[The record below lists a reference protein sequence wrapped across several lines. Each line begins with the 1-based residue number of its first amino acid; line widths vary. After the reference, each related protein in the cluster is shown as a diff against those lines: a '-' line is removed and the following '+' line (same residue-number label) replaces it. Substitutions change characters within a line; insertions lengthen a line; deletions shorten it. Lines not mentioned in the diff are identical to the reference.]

1 MTLAWEIA
9 AKEGEIA
16 NKTIESSRKELSSKL
31 INLRECKIE
40 IEQNKKKILQ
50 LTEDLEKN
58 ITLAN
63 EAVRKY
69 ELHETVLKS
78 THDDRDRYQTLYQE
92 EYKLRTHLE
101 EKGDSNTQLLYET
114 QKELAE
120 RRTRMGFT
128 DNIIAGKDKKLEELD
143 VLMKARAVDYEDLE
157 TQYANLVDQKKALD
171 DSIAFHKKTSTEAV
185 DNLHETTKQ
194 I

>member
-1 MTLAWEIA
+1 
-9 AKEGEIA
+9 
-16 NKTIESSRKELSSKL
+16 
-31 INLRECKIE
+31 
-40 IEQNKKKILQ
+40 
-50 LTEDLEKN
+50 
-58 ITLAN
+58 
-63 EAVRKY
+63 
-69 ELHETVLKS
+69 
-78 THDDRDRYQTLYQE
+78 
-92 EYKLRTHLE
+92 
-101 EKGDSNTQLLYET
+101 
-114 QKELAE
+114 
-120 RRTRMGFT
+120 MGFT

>member
-40 IEQNKKKILQ
+40 IEQNKKRILQ

-58 ITLAN
+58 IILCN

-69 ELHETVLKS
+69 EIHETVLKS

-171 DSIAFHKKTSTEAV
+171 DSIAFHKQTSTEAV